1 MNDQAAIEQAPVT
14 EPAVDPVV
22 DVPAREGEGFV
33 QTPEDRGEGDEVVSL
48 VE

>member
-1 MNDQAAIEQAPVT
+1 MNDQAAIEQVPVT
-14 EPAVDPVV
+14 EPAVDPV